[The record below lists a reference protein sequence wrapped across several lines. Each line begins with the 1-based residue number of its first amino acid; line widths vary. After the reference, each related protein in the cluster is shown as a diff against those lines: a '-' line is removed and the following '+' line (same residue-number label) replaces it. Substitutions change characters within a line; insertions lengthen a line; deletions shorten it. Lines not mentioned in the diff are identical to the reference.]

1 MKDLLENWRELKEQ
15 ARGPADFHYKV
26 IDSPLKKEIQV
37 LDLRNKQ
44 PLPGKAKGDAKIII
58 EKRTDVPH
66 WQVTWSNSPQ
76 GTEGIG
82 TIMYLMAMEL
92 AGNEGFS
99 PDDYEQS
106 KDALRVWAK
115 FMPEKNIYNVSKQ
128 KKEEFK
134 YEGDEN
140 PFFFV
145 FFKPNEAILKQ
156 FSVQTSYERKEEE
169 KTTFTPGLEPEIK
182 PFDPNDP
189 SEWEDI
195 EELYENL
202 DNDDT
207 ENVAKVIIF
216 DDNNQIL
223 LLKRSDGN
231 KKWDLPGGHLKKGE
245 NYEQGAVR
253 EAKEETNLEISGLKH
268 VKTKEKDRI
277 IKYFKTNKYNGEI
290 SLDPEEHIDY
300 KWVKIED
307 LDQYSIIKGM
317 EFVIKSEM
325 KTILQE
331 IEPYQ
336 KKVRRKHR
344 RMKFRLIGK
353 GKNKHNVGKKMK
365 KPSYK
370 RSKSAPPGAG
380 GS

>member
-1 MKDLLENWRELKEQ
+1 
-15 ARGPADFHYKV
+15 
-26 IDSPLKKEIQV
+26 
-37 LDLRNKQ
+37 
-44 PLPGKAKGDAKIII
+44 LPGKAKGDAKIII

>member
-1 MKDLLENWRELKEQ
+1 MKHLFENWQNLLKE
-15 ARGPADFHYKV
+15 AKGPADYHYKV
-26 IDSPLKKEIQV
+26 VDSYKKIEIQL

-44 PLPGKAKGDAKIII
+44 PVPGKVKGNAKITI
-58 EKRTDVPH
+58 EKRTEVPF
-66 WQVTWSNSPQ
+66 WQVAWSNSPQ
-76 GTEGIG
+76 ETEGVG

-92 AGNEGFS
+92 AVNDGLA

-106 KDALRVWAK
+106 PEALRVWAK
-115 FMPEKNIYNVSKQ
+115 FMPKGNRYGVSKE
-128 KKEEFK
+128 KKEEFEH
-134 YEGDEN
+134 EGDEN

-169 KTTFTPGLEPEIK
+169 KTTFTPELEPEIK

>member
-1 MKDLLENWRELKEQ
+1 
-15 ARGPADFHYKV
+15 
-26 IDSPLKKEIQV
+26 
-37 LDLRNKQ
+37 
-44 PLPGKAKGDAKIII
+44 
-58 EKRTDVPH
+58 
-66 WQVTWSNSPQ
+66 
-76 GTEGIG
+76 
-82 TIMYLMAMEL
+82 MEL
-92 AGNEGFS
+92 AGNDGLA

-106 KDALRVWAK
+106 PEALRVWAK
-115 FMPEKNIYNVSKQ
+115 FMPKGNRYGVSKE
-128 KKEEFK
+128 KKEEFEH
-134 YEGDEN
+134 EGDEN

-169 KTTFTPGLEPEIK
+169 KTTFTPELEPEIK